1 MKEVKINKIRIGNS
15 NPLLLIA
22 GPCVIESERECCNT
36 AKRLKEI
43 TAELDIPFIFKSSY
57 DKANR
62 TSIDSPRGPGLK
74 KGLKILKNIKD
85 KLNLPILSDVHSKDE
100 IKDAAKVLD
109 VIQIPAFLCRQT
121 DFVIAVAKTKRIVN
135 VKKGQFLSPWDTK
148 NIIKKIE
155 STGNKNIL
163 ITERGFSFGY
173 NNLVADMR
181 SIPIM
186 RQFGY
191 PVVFDATHSVQLPG
205 GAGTASGGQR
215 EFVAHL
221 ARAAAAVGCDGIFME
236 VHPCPEKALCDGPNM
251 INLDNLF
258 LILKQLKEIDN
269 LVRRFGLK

>member
-1 MKEVKINKIRIGNS
+1 MKEVKINKIRIGNG

>member
-1 MKEVKINKIRIGNS
+1 MKEVKINKIRIGNG

-205 GAGTASGGQR
+205 GAGTSSGGQR

-236 VHPCPEKALCDGPNM
+236 VHPCPDKALCDGPNM